1 MLTLAEIIH
10 KYKALTD
17 KHKRARPMLEMYE
30 EIFKD
35 YRDSSKVFEIGV
47 SQGGSLLAWGKYFS
61 QAQVYGLDN
70 KLARCTFKTGD
81 RIELVELDQ
90 SSKEELEVFGK
101 RGPFDIGIDD
111 GSHCWSHQI
120 LSFEVLFPQ
129 IRSGGLYI
137 IEDIETSYKTHSS
150 PKHSLKY
157 DTGPISAMEYFR
169 NLVDDLNFFGT
180 GLDSQEG
187 KEADWTNVQKTVEW
201 VMFRPNAI
209 VIKKR

>member
-1 MLTLAEIIH
+1 
-10 KYKALTD
+10 
-17 KHKRARPMLEMYE
+17 MYE

-47 SQGGSLLAWGKYFS
+47 AQGGSLLAWKEYFS
-61 QAQVYGLDN
+61 QARVYGLDN
-70 KLARCTFKTGD
+70 KLKRYAFERAD

-90 SSKEELEVFGK
+90 SSKEELEAFGK
-101 RGPFDIGIDD
+101 LGPFDIGIDD

-120 LSFEVLFPQ
+120 SSFETLFPQ

-137 IEDIETSYKTHSS
+137 IEDIETSYKPHSS

-157 DTGPISAMEYFR
+157 DTGNISAMDYFR